1 MDDDETPVEM
11 AERLLMEAEAE
22 RMRKMAKEKPP
33 AVPRDD
39 LHPKVKAGAITY
51 IGILLAGAIAALTK
65 AQSTLE
71 LSPMAALGITGALTL
86 LPILASYFKAGDG
99 K

>member
-1 MDDDETPVEM
+1 MSDEDPFET
-11 AERLLMEAEAE
+11 AERLLKAKAE
-22 RMRKMAKEKPP
+22 RIRKMAKEKPL
-33 AVPRDD
+33 AVPRED

-51 IGILLAGAIAALTK
+51 VGILLAGAIAALTR

-71 LSPMAALGITGALTL
+71 LSPVAALGITGALML